1 MGFRTGA
8 HAKVWDVKPKSDH
21 ITDLRISTSFK
32 NKKTDQWEEDFSGFV
47 TVFGTAA
54 ASSAAKLRKGDKIKL
69 GDCDVTTKYVPER
82 KTTYTNYKL
91 FSFDIDFGS
100 TTMPEPGSGEVEPP
114 DEDNTGGSRLPF

>member
-32 NKKTDQWEEDFSGFV
+32 NKKTDQWEEEFSGFV

-54 ASSAAKLRKGDKIKL
+54 ASMYQR
-69 GDCDVTTKYVPER
+69 ER
-82 KTTYTNYKL
+82 PRILTIS
-91 FSFDIDFGS
+91 FSLL
-100 TTMPEPGSGEVEPP
+100 T
-114 DEDNTGGSRLPF
+114 

>member
-8 HAKVWDVKPKSDH
+8 HAKVWDVKPKSDY

-47 TVFGTAA
+47 TVYGTAA
-54 ASSAAKLRKGDKIKL
+54 ASSAAKLKKGDKIKL
-69 GDCDVTTKYVPER
+69 GDCDVTTKYVPEK

-91 FSFDIDFGS
+91 FSFDIDLGS
-100 TTMPEPGSGEVEPP
+100 TTMSDADSGEVETP
-114 DEDNTGGSRLPF
+114 DEGSSGGSSLPF

>member
-54 ASSAAKLRKGDKIKL
+54 ASSAAKLKKGDKIKL
-69 GDCDVTTKYVPER
+69 GDCDVTTKYVPEK

-91 FSFDIDFGS
+91 FSFDIDLGS
-100 TTMPEPGSGEVEPP
+100 TTMSEPDGGEAEPP
-114 DEDNTGGSRLPF
+114 DEGSSGGSRLPF